1 MMGHDHGA
9 HVIPQ
14 PPSESPL
21 MAAHIG
27 TYALPGSARVILLVG
42 VLEASTPPH
51 DSLSSRPRN
60 RCATSSERSAPDLS
74 GSQILGVDEVAD
86 PLG

>member
-9 HVIPQ
+9 HAIPQ

-27 TYALPGSARVILLVG
+27 TYALAERVHEGAHIAGYALAGASLHREARQVEAAWGLITPGLAIV
-42 VLEASTPPH
+42 
-51 DSLSSRPRN
+51 SSPA
-60 RCATSSERSAPDLS
+60 CWSP
-74 GSQILGVDEVAD
+74 VPVV
-86 PLG
+86 